1 MREVASNT
9 EEVRKELA
17 IMVDSIRPIVA
28 VEMLRVDPVVVL
40 IRTLEANTLATFKAK
55 VVVNVE
61 GLVITMEET

>member
-1 MREVASNT
+1 VREVASNT